1 MNSQLTPLLEWP
13 LRSEIFSAGADL
25 FLGPFTAP
33 PVLIGMV
40 IVLLIVFVVGRLLI
54 GLALRLVLIALVV
67 VIGLWLLGVIGSGFN
82 LI

>member
-1 MNSQLTPLLEWP
+1 MNSQLTQLIKWP
-13 LRSEIFSAGADL
+13 LGTDIYSAGAGL